1 MKIVA
6 IIPARGGSKGI
17 KNKNLKP
24 LKKKPLIY
32 WSIKA
37 AKESILIDDF
47 FLSTE
52 DKKIKNMSLKYGC
65 KVIDRPK
72 HLSKDSSKT
81 INVIQHAIKVTKAD
95 IIVCIQPTSPKRPK
109 GIVDLCIKKYLKH
122 KVDTLATG
130 RIIHNFEWGKYN
142 NLSRQSLK
150 GWFWDDG
157 SVYILNSKD
166 ILKNKWVGKKIYKY
180 NLEMKYNLVEIDDME
195 DFNILDK
202 LFYF

>member
-52 DKKIKNMSLKYGC
+52 DKKIKNMSLKYGKQILVLKSSFVC
-65 KVIDRPK
+65 NSTNSS
-72 HLSKDSSKT
+72 LS
-81 INVIQHAIKVTKAD
+81 
-95 IIVCIQPTSPKRPK
+95 SPME
-109 GIVDLCIKKYLKH
+109 LCC
-122 KVDTLATG
+122 A
-130 RIIHNFEWGKYN
+130 
-142 NLSRQSLK
+142 LS
-150 GWFWDDG
+150 
-157 SVYILNSKD
+157 
-166 ILKNKWVGKKIYKY
+166 
-180 NLEMKYNLVEIDDME
+180 
-195 DFNILDK
+195 
-202 LFYF
+202 

>member
-32 WSIKA
+32 WSIKT
-37 AKESILIDDF
+37 AKESKLIDDF

-52 DKKIKNMSLKYGC
+52 DEKIKNMSLKYGC
-65 KVIDRPK
+65 KVINRPK
-72 HLSKDSSKT
+72 YLSKDSSKT

-109 GIVDLCIKKYLKH
+109 GIIDLCIKKYLKY

-130 RIIHNFEWGKYN
+130 RIVHNFEWGKYN
-142 NLSRQSLK
+142 NLSRQQLK

-157 SVYILNSKD
+157 SIYILNSKD
-166 ILKNKWVGKKIYKY
+166 ILRNKWVGKKIYKY
-180 NLEMKYNLVEIDDME
+180 NLDIKYNLVEIDDIE
-195 DFNILDK
+195 DFNILNK